1 MMDANNKLKQQMK
14 NTIIILSLIS
24 IVFTLSCT
32 KDIGTEIIISVSSTD
47 LIVGNEI
54 ILEAENEMGEDISA
68 DVNFHVNDVKIKE
81 SNFIA
86 EEEIAH
92 AIYAEYDGL
101 VSNTIT
107 INPYKLAPDS
117 YEKKLFVEEF
127 GATWCGY
134 CPHLVSAITKA
145 KEDLSSELVV
155 VTHQASGDFSSE
167 YFDYL
172 FKEKYEMSGMPQT
185 VIEGVE
191 KEWAFAGTLRKYE
204 DETPSVGMSLSTK
217 MTASDYDVKLTIGM
231 GKELPSA
238 IAYTIY
244 LVESNIVVPQSNFDN
259 EEVDSPFFSL
269 GNPIEDFVHD
279 NVLRECITDIDGD
292 QVPEDKIKE
301 NRIYELSISRA
312 FPSSILDRNNLKVI
326 AVAWEGEKAINAQQ
340 VELGGKISYN

>member
-1 MMDANNKLKQQMK
+1 MK

-32 KDIGTEIIISVSSTD
+32 KDIGTEIIVSVSNTD
-47 LIVGNEI
+47 LIVGDEI
-54 ILEAENEMGEDISA
+54 LLHAENELGENISA
-68 DVNFHVNDVKIKE
+68 DVNFYVNDLSIDGHRFIPKE
-81 SNFIA
+81 
-86 EEEIAH
+86 ETAH
-92 AIYAEYDGL
+92 TIYADYDGL

-134 CPHLVSAITKA
+134 CPHLVSAITRA

-155 VTHQASGDFSSE
+155 VVHQAAGNFSSA

-172 FKEKYEMSGMPQT
+172 FSEKYEMSGMPQT

-191 KEWAFAGTLRKYE
+191 KEWAFAAHLRKYE
-204 DETPSVGMSLSTK
+204 DETPSVGISLSTK

-244 LVESNIVVPQSNFDN
+244 LVESNILVPQSNFDN
-259 EEVDSPFFSL
+259 EEVGSPYFGL
-269 GNPIEDFVHD
+269 GNPIVDFVHD
-279 NVLRECITDIDGD
+279 NVLRECITSIDGD
-292 QVPEDKIKE
+292 QVPKEKIRE
-301 NRIYELSISRA
+301 NRIYELSINRA
-312 FPSSILDRNNLKVI
+312 FSSSILDKNNLKII
-326 AVAWEGEKAINAQQ
+326 AVVWDGDKAINAQQ
-340 VELGGKISYN
+340 VELGDEISYN